1 MHAVHAIS
9 DATFTRIYSRSRSEV
24 YNALFSCVLP
34 SKLVL
39 QTINSFSLLY
49 LWIVLEFQLEYEH

>member
-24 YNALFSCVLP
+24 YNVLFSCVLP

-39 QTINSFSLLY
+39 QTINSFWLVY
-49 LWIVLEFQLEYEH
+49 LWIVLEL